1 MNSKLYKPSNPS
13 VWSGRIDSETD
24 YDQFRYH
31 QIVKCT
37 ELKEMTDGNGNE
49 VSILGFESDIGV
61 ERNGGRIGAV
71 KGPDYFRKTIGS
83 LCWHGDPGGFIDAG
97 NIKPERDLEAAQ
109 HELGKAVFFLLEKKK
124 RPFIIGGGHETAFGH
139 FKGIAD
145 FLNKHDPEAKPGIL
159 NIDAHFDL
167 RSYENG
173 AHSGSSFLQAHDY
186 ALEKELDLKY
196 FVYGINSDNNTRHLF
211 NKANDLGAIY
221 CTNQEIFQHEPE
233 ALQKLRNFLQSRT
246 HIYLTVCLD
255 VFLSAIAPGVSA
267 PAWNGIMLSHAQ
279 QVFVI
284 VKKSG
289 MLMSMDVCELNP
301 EYDEHGK
308 TAWVAGT
315 LFSELVR

>member
-24 YDQFRYH
+24 YDQYRYH
-31 QIVKCT
+31 QIVKCA
-37 ELKEMTDGNGNE
+37 ELKEMTDGNE
-49 VSILGFESDIGV
+49 VTILGFESDIGV

-71 KGPDYFRKTIGS
+71 KGPDYFRKNIGS

-97 NIKPERDLEAAQ
+97 NIKPERDLKAAQ

-279 QVFVI
+279 KVFDI

-308 TAWVAGT
+308 TARVAGT